1 MQAGERFVAEFGL
14 GETPATGLV
23 DVVERK
29 PGILVL
35 MVDAHDGISGAA
47 CRLPELDAV
56 LIARREAAGRR
67 HSDLVHELFHILTWD
82 AMPPEHSEEATAWSG
97 SPTISRRPRS
107 CRSARWSG
115 SALGQT

>member
-107 CRSARWSG
+107 CQSAHWSG